1 MRVRVARLPSNC
13 QGSADALFHLSRD
26 GTDYNGSHPRR
37 RRPAVVVVE
46 SRRVRRIGGGRKKR
60 RRSNDARSSSCGIV
74 HGNNVVV
81 PLRVDVCQSLVRR
94 SVETWVLDCTFA
106 FDLGRGRA
114 MASPGGSSSRGLV
127 VAILVATVLTLSSNC
142 PTAAPSCLLLRIIFA
157 SAATNDADGG
167 QKCPHI
173 HPGGMRRCR
182 FVRRGRPG
190 GGGRRRR
197 CRRCRGPARGR
208 RWRNRPPRQQRR
220 LATCSWCTWPRRDAR
235 TSMP

>member
-142 PTAAPSCLLLRIIFA
+142 PTAAPSCLLPLIIFA
-157 SAATNDADGG
+157 SAATNDADGENAPTSAREACDDAG
-167 QKCPHI
+167 SC
-173 HPGGMRRCR
+173 
-182 FVRRGRPG
+182 VADGRG
-190 GGGRRRR
+190 GGGRST
-197 CRRCRGPARGR
+197 AMSSLS
-208 RWRNRPPRQQRR
+208 WSRP
-220 LATCSWCTWPRRDAR
+220 R
-235 TSMP
+235 TMMAKSTS